1 MKGVCILLQFAWCCA
16 CIIVQEKVPLACNAK
31 WDTSSSS
38 MYNIAFQ
45 WTQHNELEHW
55 RFEELDASC
64 VQVHYDTHIRIRKM
78 FDSWLPAKMLAT
90 TVSKQACVQ
99 QDVLQETVL
108 VSDIILIESL
118 SIRVHATI
126 NNKKR
131 VLELLA
137 ETDLSVP
144 WFLKMIEPTIISQ
157 LEDSLRE
164 YHALLALELCKGH

>member
-1 MKGVCILLQFAWCCA
+1 
-16 CIIVQEKVPLACNAK
+16 
-31 WDTSSSS
+31 
-38 MYNIAFQ
+38 
-45 WTQHNELEHW
+45 
-55 RFEELDASC
+55 
-64 VQVHYDTHIRIRKM
+64 
-78 FDSWLPAKMLAT
+78 MLAT

-131 VLELLA
+131 VLEFLA

>member
-1 MKGVCILLQFAWCCA
+1 MKGVCILLLFARCCA

-38 MYNIAFQ
+38 MYNVAFQ

-64 VQVHYDTHIRIRKM
+64 VQVHYNTHIRIRKM
-78 FDSWLPAKMLAT
+78 FDSWLPSKMLAT

-131 VLELLA
+131 VLEFLA

>member
-1 MKGVCILLQFAWCCA
+1 
-16 CIIVQEKVPLACNAK
+16 
-31 WDTSSSS
+31 
-38 MYNIAFQ
+38 
-45 WTQHNELEHW
+45 
-55 RFEELDASC
+55 
-64 VQVHYDTHIRIRKM
+64 M

-118 SIRVHATI
+118 SIRVHARI
-126 NNKKR
+126 NNKKQ
-131 VLELLA
+131 VLEFLA
-137 ETDLSVP
+137 ETDLRVP
-144 WFLKMIEPTIISQ
+144 WFLKMIESTIISQ